1 MHCGKRAK
9 PRSHRTHARS
19 FEVRVTVRRSGE
31 RTTAAALCAARLL
44 NRNILCCS
52 IRQQTQT
59 HNCKRARAL
68 SHNVQPQ
75 SRRASEH
82 GPESWRP
89 GHPSRA
95 PGCVSPSAASSSRPH
110 ARWQAQSRAHG
121 LPPTCSRWQRS
132 AAERAKATRA
142 CRRWA
147 TAPARA

>member
-1 MHCGKRAK
+1 VRCKAAEPQCTLLQH
-9 PRSHRTHARS
+9 SSTNTNTQLQTHARS
-19 FEVRVTVRRSGE
+19 
-31 RTTAAALCAARLL
+31 
-44 NRNILCCS
+44 
-52 IRQQTQT
+52 
-59 HNCKRARAL
+59 L

-89 GHPSRA
+89 GRPSRA
-95 PGCVSPSAASSSRPH
+95 PGCVFPSAASSTRPH

-121 LPPTCSRWQRS
+121 LPPTCSRWQRA

-147 TAPARA
+147 TAPARARQRSRGANAGAQRRPR